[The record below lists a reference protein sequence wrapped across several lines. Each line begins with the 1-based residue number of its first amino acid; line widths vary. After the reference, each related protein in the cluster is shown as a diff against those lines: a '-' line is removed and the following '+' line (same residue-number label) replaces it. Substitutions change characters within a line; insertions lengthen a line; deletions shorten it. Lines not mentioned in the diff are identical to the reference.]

1 MSRITQTPP
10 PDDRPDDRTTAQRR
24 PTDPGDDPV
33 LRARQDDAG
42 DMDLAVTPGD
52 QPMGAED
59 DQENLNENDSE
70 SEDDS
75 QGDAGYI
82 SRYFL
87 GTLPAGTGDVARSLA
102 ASFTPEQQRQAAVDL
117 FSFLQEEFGDL
128 RDLNGDNRPFT
139 ALVAIPGTH
148 RVRVI
153 YGLGAG
159 SAGIGQVSPLQDK
172 LLALTGEGG
181 GLLGPPQPMI
191 LPPALTRRRLL
202 LNPLPEDVDR
212 AFARENHRVEDA
224 VLPARVIR
232 HQEDLMGLAPIP
244 PYLVYDGLDDDLE
257 AGMVYERLMMSQ
269 HPSAM
274 RSHAL
279 AFLRT
284 CLVGQWRQSD
294 AKHTATQGEFFSM
307 LPREARLWA
316 TARFQQLFPTLP
328 GAGQTEPHRT
338 TTVPLPPQPTGTT
351 PPTPPPGAPYQS
363 AAGNQVFQL
372 DADALKALLAQQKT
386 AQPGTVTPAES
397 SNGSPDGTFKVSE
410 AEKSR
415 MRRMCGLDEDA
426 GDECFPKWF
435 RDIFAKHLDDVARA
449 QVIAEAVDQA
459 WILEDAEVPLYPA
472 LIKTIIKRDWTA
484 SDLGK
489 RAALVNAAK
498 GLSPFALIDLSDDDV
513 ALMVEDDEDLY
524 KATAV
529 SAAEV
534 KAARAKIRAKT
545 PATAEEFML
554 MLKRFTN
561 LLFAL
566 FSSQSPLYKQM
577 YAVVKALREY
587 SPNARAQLSH
597 EVKTSILWI
606 ILLQAR
612 RFAQGKMTGQHACLG
627 EFSNMVNQIQ
637 AKNCAAI
644 THIEVP
650 TDLLEGG
657 KKRKPDSAKIPLDP
671 GQRGSNPKPPK
682 KQRVQQPH
690 NTDLAAFFNKKRM
703 ADAGNPPLGRIC
715 AYCGI
720 TKEQL
725 LPELPR
731 TDCRQFLIMGS
742 CMFGDRCKF
751 NHCTAT
757 TAQAKTIM
765 EKLQRFDKDPLG
777 MAQGEIK
784 PIKN

>member
-1 MSRITQTPP
+1 MSRITQTQ
-10 PDDRPDDRTTAQRR
+10 PDEDQEDRSDAQRQ
-24 PTDPGDDPV
+24 PTDNGDDPV
-33 LRARQDDAG
+33 LRARRGDARDLVATIKTVGQDLGEENPEEQTNEHHSDAE
-42 DMDLAVTPGD
+42 
-52 QPMGAED
+52 ED
-59 DQENLNENDSE
+59 DTAE
-70 SEDDS
+70 
-75 QGDAGYI
+75 AVYI
-82 SRYFL
+82 SRYFH
-87 GTLPAGTGDVARSLA
+87 GTLPAGTGDVAKTLA
-102 ASFTPEQQRQAAVDL
+102 AAFTPEQQRQAARDL
-117 FSFLQEEFGDL
+117 FAFLQEELGDL

-148 RVRVI
+148 RVRVL

-159 SAGIGQVSPLQDK
+159 SSGIGQVSPLQDK

-181 GLLGPPQPMI
+181 GPLGPPQPMM
-191 LPPALTRRRLL
+191 LPPSLRRRRLV
-202 LNPLPEDVDR
+202 LNPMPEDVDR
-212 AFARENHRVEDA
+212 VFAQENHRVEEA
-224 VLPARVIR
+224 ILPARMVR

-244 PYLVYDGLDDDLE
+244 PYLVYDGLEEDLD

-269 HPSAM
+269 HPSEM
-274 RSHAL
+274 RTHAL
-279 AFLRT
+279 AFLCT

-294 AKHTATQGEFFSM
+294 ARHTATQGEFFCM

-316 TARFQQLFPTLP
+316 TSRFQQLFPTLT
-328 GAGQTEPHRT
+328 GARQPAPHRT
-338 TTVPLPPQPTGTT
+338 TLGPLPPPPEGTT
-351 PPTPPPGAPYQS
+351 PPTPPRAPYQNH
-363 AAGNQVFQL
+363 AGQHIFHL
-372 DADALKALLAQQKT
+372 DADALKALLHQQQS
-386 AQPGTVTPAES
+386 QPGTVTPADS
-397 SNGSPDGTFKVSE
+397 PTGSTDGTFKVSD

-426 GDECFPKWF
+426 GDDCFPKWF
-435 RDIFAKHLDDVARA
+435 RDIFARHLDDVARA
-449 QVIAEAVDQA
+449 QVIAEAVEHA

-498 GLSPFALIDLSDDDV
+498 GLSPFALIDLTDEDV

-545 PATAEEFML
+545 PATAEDFML

-561 LLFAL
+561 LLYAL

-577 YAVVKALREY
+577 YAVVKALRDY

-650 TDLLEGG
+650 TELLEGG
-657 KKRKPDSAKIPLDP
+657 RKRKPVSEQNPPGP
-671 GQRGSNPKPPK
+671 GQRGSNPQPPK

-725 LPELPR
+725 LPDLPR
-731 TDCRQFLIMGS
+731 TDCRQFLVMGS
-742 CMFGDRCKF
+742 CMFGTKCKF

-757 TAQAKTIM
+757 PAQAKTIM
-765 EKLQRFDKDPLG
+765 EKLQRFDKDQLG

>member
-1 MSRITQTPP
+1 MSRITQSQPEDEPEEGTPP
-10 PDDRPDDRTTAQRR
+10 PNDAA
-24 PTDPGDDPV
+24 DDPV
-33 LRARQDDAG
+33 LRARRGEAMALAPPTEAG
-42 DMDLAVTPGD
+42 DDDDNVDP
-52 QPMGAED
+52 PED
-59 DQENLNENDSE
+59 RHHPSD
-70 SEDDS
+70 DDS
-75 QGDAGYI
+75 LGEAVYM
-82 SRYFL
+82 SRYYH
-87 GTLPAGTGDVARSLA
+87 GTLPAGTGDVARTLA
-102 ASFTPEQQRQAAVDL
+102 ATFTPEQQRKAATDL
-117 FSFLQEEFGDL
+117 FAFLHEELGDL

-159 SAGIGQVSPLQDK
+159 SSGIGQVSPLQDK

-181 GLLGPPQPMI
+181 GALGPPQPMM
-191 LPPALTRRRLL
+191 LPPTLRRRRLL
-202 LNPLPEDVDR
+202 LNPMPEDVDR
-212 AFARENHRVEDA
+212 AFAQENHRVDEA
-224 VLPARVIR
+224 VMPARLVR

-244 PYLVYDGLDDDLE
+244 PYLVYDGLDEDLD
-257 AGMVYERLMMSQ
+257 AGMVYERLMLSQ

-274 RSHAL
+274 RTHAL

-294 AKHTATQGEFFSM
+294 AKHTATQGEFFCM

-316 TARFQQLFPTLP
+316 TARFNQLFPTLTS
-328 GAGQTEPHRT
+328 GARQTAPHQPT
-338 TTVPLPPQPTGTT
+338 LVTLPPPPNGTT
-351 PPTPPPGAPYQS
+351 PPTPPRTPYTTP
-363 AAGNQVFQL
+363 AGHQIFHL
-372 DADALKALLAQQKT
+372 DAEALKALLVQQQAPQT
-386 AQPGTVTPAES
+386 GTVTPGDTPQ
-397 SNGSPDGTFKVSE
+397 GSPDGTFKVSE

-415 MRRMCGLDEDA
+415 MKRMCGLDDNA
-426 GDECFPKWF
+426 GDDCFPKWF

-449 QVIAEAVDQA
+449 QVIAEAVDNA

-498 GLSPFALIDLSDDDV
+498 GLSPFALIDLTDEDV

-534 KAARAKIRAKT
+534 KAARAKIKAKT

-566 FSSQSPLYKQM
+566 FSSQSPMYKQM

-597 EVKTSILWI
+597 DVKTSVLWI

-612 RFAQGKMTGQHACLG
+612 RFAQGKMTGQQACLG
-627 EFSNMVNQIQ
+627 EFTNMVNQIQ

-650 TDLLEGG
+650 TELLEGG
-657 KKRKPDSAKIPLDP
+657 RKRKQDTEQNVPGP
-671 GQRGSNPKPPK
+671 GQRGSTPKPPK

-725 LPELPR
+725 LPDLPR
-731 TDCRQFLIMGS
+731 TDCRQFLIMGT

-765 EKLQRFDKDPLG
+765 EKLDRFDKDPLG
-777 MAQGEIK
+777 MAQGENK
-784 PIKN
+784 PVKN

>member
-10 PDDRPDDRTTAQRR
+10 EDEPEEGAAAPPQTNDAE
-24 PTDPGDDPV
+24 DDPV
-33 LRARQDDAG
+33 LRARRGEA
-42 DMDLAVTPGD
+42 LALVPTAEEPNTVTD
-52 QPMGAED
+52 QATQED
-59 DQENLNENDSE
+59 GRHENPEEDSIGE
-70 SEDDS
+70 
-75 QGDAGYI
+75 AVYL
-82 SRYFL
+82 SRYFH
-87 GTLPAGTGDVARSLA
+87 GTLPAGTGDVARHLA
-102 ASFTPEQQRQAAVDL
+102 TRFTPVQQRQAAKDL
-117 FSFLQEEFGDL
+117 FAFLQEELGDL

-181 GLLGPPQPMI
+181 GPLGPPQPMM
-191 LPPALTRRRLL
+191 LPPALRRRRLV

-212 AFARENHRVEDA
+212 AFAQENHRVEDA
-224 VLPARVIR
+224 ILPARVVR

-244 PYLVYDGLDDDLE
+244 TYLVYDGLDEDLD

-269 HPSAM
+269 HPSDM
-274 RSHAL
+274 RTHAL

-294 AKHTATQGEFFSM
+294 AKHTATQAEFFCM

-316 TARFQQLFPTLP
+316 QSRFHQLFPALTE
-328 GAGQTEPHRT
+328 ARQTERNQT
-338 TTVPLPPQPTGTT
+338 TQVPLPPAPDGTT
-351 PPTPPPGAPYQS
+351 PPTPPRHPYQPQT
-363 AAGNQVFQL
+363 GQQIFHL
-372 DADALKALLAQQKT
+372 DADALKAFLAHQHLTPQ
-386 AQPGTVTPAES
+386 GTVTPAETP
-397 SNGSPDGTFKVSE
+397 NGSPDGTFKVSD

-415 MRRMCGLDEDA
+415 MRRMCGLDDDA

-449 QVIAEAVDQA
+449 QVIAEAVEQS

-472 LIKTIIKRDWTA
+472 LVKTIIKRDWTA

-498 GLSPFALIDLSDDDV
+498 GLSPFALIDLTDEDV
-513 ALMVEDDEDLY
+513 ALMVEDDEDLF

-534 KAARAKIRAKT
+534 KAARAKVKAKT

-566 FSSQSPLYKQM
+566 FSSQSPLYKQL
-577 YAVVKALREY
+577 YAVVKALRDY

-597 EVKTSILWI
+597 EAKTSILWI

-612 RFAQGKMTGQHACLG
+612 RFAQGKMTGPQACLG
-627 EFSNMVNQIQ
+627 EFTNMVNQIQ

-650 TDLLEGG
+650 TELLERGR
-657 KKRKPDSAKIPLDP
+657 KRKQDKEQTLPGP
-671 GQRGSNPKPPK
+671 GQGGTSPQPPK

-725 LPELPR
+725 LPDLPR
-731 TDCRQFLIMGS
+731 TDCRQFLIMGT
-742 CMFGDRCKF
+742 CMFGSKCKF

-765 EKLQRFDKDPLG
+765 DKLQRFDKDPLG

-784 PIKN
+784 PIKT